1 LSEGAAREAHSIEP
15 PPRVDGTPC
24 IVPPD
29 LGDTTSVHFLAYE
42 YVEYFVKPNREQPAE
57 VIRILKKDVLPYWG
71 RRDART
77 ISAREVIERLDAIVA
92 RGASVMANRT
102 ADILGQMFKYG
113 IHRAIVPNSPVQLLF
128 RPGGKEK
135 TGKRVFSDREIIAFL
150 HSLPVVCTAP
160 QKVHILRLLLLT
172 LQRRSTVGLA
182 NWAEVDFE
190 ERVWRIPAEHDKE
203 RRAHILPLT
212 DWAIS
217 EFKALKALSGESRF
231 VVPNLKGNKAAN
243 PQLISRSI
251 TRLQERFQAIGIE
264 RFKTHDLRR
273 TGRTHMS
280 KLGVRKHISERV
292 LNHSMGEIEGTYD
305 LYEYIKEK
313 RSALKRWEKQLR
325 KLEATP
331 QADPSAEVV
340 MKNLFKEKLKR
351 RKLASRATSPATRS
365 SAIGSLDVRS
375 TDKLSAPGVGT

>member
-1 LSEGAAREAHSIEP
+1 MSEDAARKLHAIEP
-15 PPRVDGTPC
+15 PSRVDGKPC
-24 IVPPD
+24 ISPPD
-29 LGDTTSVHFLAYE
+29 LGDKTSVHFLAYE
-42 YVEYFVKPNREQPAE
+42 YLEYFVKPNREQPAE
-57 VIRILKKDVLPYWG
+57 VIRILIKDVLPYWSF
-71 RRDART
+71 RDART

-92 RGASVMANRT
+92 RDALVMANRT

-135 TGKRVFSDREIIAFL
+135 TGKRVLSDREIVAFL
-150 HSLPVVCTAP
+150 HGLPVVCTAP

-172 LQRRSTVGLA
+172 LQRRSTLGLA
-182 NWAEVDFE
+182 KWTELDFV

-217 EFKALKALSGESRF
+217 EFKALKALSKESLF
-231 VVPNLKGNKAAN
+231 VVPNRNGNKAAS
-243 PQLISRSI
+243 PQLISRSV

-264 RFKTHDLRR
+264 SFKTHDLRR

-280 KLGVRKHISERV
+280 KLGVRKHISERA
-292 LNHSMGEIEGTYD
+292 LNHSVGEIEGIYD

-313 RSALKRWEKQLR
+313 RAALKRWEKQLR

-331 QADPSAEVV
+331 QEEPSVEVV
-340 MKNLFKEKLKR
+340 MKKLFKEKLKR
-351 RKLASRATSPATRS
+351 PRPTEQRKKSHVEPLLQLSHSMS
-365 SAIGSLDVRS
+365 S
-375 TDKLSAPGVGT
+375 